1 MVMHFPGTE
10 SATLEFKES
19 LPNTNKLLQEAIAF
33 ANHYGGRIVIG
44 VRDDGTIKGIDESHA
59 EQLLEFINNTFYRE
73 ITPPLMPLV
82 FTRRFG
88 DRVVLIIEVHEGT
101 TKPYHLTSVGVKE
114 GTYIRVGRSSVRAT
128 ADTIQMLQW
137 TARGKFP
144 DEYPVYRASWNN
156 IDEQKFRSFLKNRKT
171 RGSTPDLRK
180 IALSYRIITE
190 EQGRE
195 FATTAGILLFGKET
209 QALLS
214 ECHIVCSQFKG
225 ISGRDALR
233 SIDCTG
239 TLFEQF
245 EQAFSFTTSCLS
257 KSFQIKSVVRS
268 EEYEIPLIALREIFL
283 NAVVHRDY
291 SIKAPTK
298 IAIFDDRIE
307 VFSPGNFPGPLTSD
321 LLEAGIT
328 YVRNAFVCKVFRE
341 AGYIEKLGTGFSTV
355 FRLFREAH
363 LLAPTVIEGS
373 GFVKCILP
381 RKKSTPEKT
390 ALLPQERALKF
401 IRSRDTV
408 SISDLSQELQ
418 VSRASAGRIL
428 KELVDGKMIESQGR
442 GPSTRYVVVKS

>member
-1 MVMHFPGTE
+1 MHFPGTE
-10 SATLEFKES
+10 SSTLEFKEV

-33 ANHYGGRIVIG
+33 ANQYGGRIVIG
-44 VRDDGTIKGIDESHA
+44 VRDDGTIKGVDESHA

-88 DRVVLIIEVHEGT
+88 DQVVLIIEVHEGT
-101 TKPYHLTSVGVKE
+101 TKPYHLTSAGVKE
-114 GTYIRVGRSSVRAT
+114 GTFVRVGRSSVRAT

-137 TARGKFP
+137 EARGKFS
-144 DEYPVYRASWNN
+144 DEYPVYRASWKD
-156 IDEQKFRSFLKNRKT
+156 IDDQKFRLFLKNRKI

-209 QALLS
+209 HALLP
-214 ECHIVCSQFKG
+214 ECNIVCSQFKG
-225 ISGRDALR
+225 TSGREAIR

-245 EQAFSFTTSCLS
+245 EQAFAFTTSCLS
-257 KSFQIKSVVRS
+257 KSFKIRSVVRT

-291 SIKAPTK
+291 SLKAPTK

-307 VFSPGNFPGPLTSD
+307 VFSPGNFPGPLTLD

-328 YVRNAFVCKVFRE
+328 YVRNAFICKVFRE

-355 FRLFREAH
+355 FRLFREAQ
-363 LLAPTVIEGS
+363 LLAPVVNEGS

-381 RKKSTPEKT
+381 RKKSGPGK
-390 ALLPQERALKF
+390 AAVLPHERALQF
-401 IRSRDTV
+401 IKSRGTV
-408 SISDLSQELQ
+408 SIRDLSQELQ

-428 KELVDGKMIESQGR
+428 KNLVDANKIKSRGR
-442 GPSTRYVVVKS
+442 GPSTCYGIMES

>member
-1 MVMHFPGTE
+1 MRFPRTE
-10 SATLEFKES
+10 SSTLEFKEA
-19 LPNTNKLLQEAIAF
+19 LPSTNKLLQEAVAF
-33 ANHYGGRIVIG
+33 ANQHGGSIVIG
-44 VRDDGTIKGIDESHA
+44 VRDDGTIKGIDETQA
-59 EQLLEFINNTFYRE
+59 QQFLEFINNTFYRE

-88 DRVVLIIEVHEGT
+88 TRLILIIEIHEGT
-101 TKPYHLTSVGVKE
+101 TKPYYLTTVGVKE
-114 GTYIRVGRSSVRAT
+114 GTFVRVGRSSVRAT

-137 TARGKFP
+137 AARGKFP
-144 DEYPVYRASWNN
+144 DEYPVYRASWKD
-156 IDEQKFRSFLKNRKT
+156 IDDRKFRLFLKNRKVQ
-171 RGSTPDLRK
+171 GNAPDLRK
-180 IALSYRIITE
+180 IALSYHIITD

-209 QALLS
+209 QALLP
-214 ECHIVCSQFKG
+214 ECHIVCSQFRG
-225 ISGRDALR
+225 TSGRDAIR
-233 SIDCTG
+233 SIDCAG

-245 EQAFSFTTSCLS
+245 EQAFSFTASCLS

-268 EEYEIPLIALREIFL
+268 EEYEIPIIALREILL

-307 VFSPGNFPGPLTSD
+307 VFSPGNFPGPLTPD

-328 YVRNAFVCKVFRE
+328 YVRNAFICKIFRE

-363 LLAPTVIEGS
+363 LIAPVVNEGS
-373 GFVKCILP
+373 GFVKCVLSR
-381 RKKSTPEKT
+381 RKLSPEK
-390 ALLPQERALKF
+390 AAVHPQDRALHFMK
-401 IRSRDTV
+401 SRGAV
-408 SISDLSQELQ
+408 SIRDLSEELQ

-428 KELVDGKMIESQGR
+428 KELVKAGKIESQGR
-442 GPSTRYVVVKS
+442 GPSTQYILVKV